1 MTRGSNEPPNGGVGI
16 TVRVVLAVVV
26 IVMALGAVLWILE
39 LVTPAVFEVLLTRT
53 ALIGGVVILVALAL
67 GWLGGGRR

>member
-1 MTRGSNEPPNGGVGI
+1 
-16 TVRVVLAVVV
+16 
-26 IVMALGAVLWILE
+26 MALGAVLWILE